1 MNFSG
6 VVKEA
11 LAQKK
16 MKNVELARLTGYSPQ
31 YMSDLISG
39 ERRWNEEIIDKV
51 CVALNIDIKY
61 EVAEEPEKCL
71 GQGSVYNV

>member
-1 MNFSG
+1 MMNFSS
-6 VVKEA
+6 VVKDA

-39 ERRWNEEIIDKV
+39 ERRWNEETIDKV
-51 CVALNIDIKY
+51 CIVLNIDIKY
-61 EVAEEPEKCL
+61 EVAEEPEKMLSSRRCL
-71 GQGSVYNV
+71 